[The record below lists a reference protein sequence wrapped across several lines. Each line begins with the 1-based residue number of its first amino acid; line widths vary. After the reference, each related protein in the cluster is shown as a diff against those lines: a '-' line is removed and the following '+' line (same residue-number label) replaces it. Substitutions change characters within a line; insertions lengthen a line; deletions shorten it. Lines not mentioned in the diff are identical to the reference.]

1 MIMLT
6 THRKCIWYC
15 WQKVVSFYDD
25 DDNDD
30 DDNDDDDNDDDNDDD
45 DDQDHDG
52 DDVNG
57 DGIASAAADEGPAF
71 IPLDSPFVT
80 QLPPIGCTSFV
91 VIIMGIMMMMIFM
104 MKLMTMIMGIMGI
117 MTMMMIMMV
126 GVVSTVLMMRVMKY
140 DGDEIQ
146 VKLLKM
152 MIMRRVRMRVVFE
165 MVILSPW
172 KGGGEYRAG

>member
-15 WQKVVSFYDD
+15 WQKIVSFYDD
-25 DDNDD
+25 DDNDSD
-30 DDNDDDDNDDDNDDD
+30 DDNGDDD

-80 QLPPIGCTSFV
+80 QLPPIGCTSFI
-91 VIIMGIMMMMIFM
+91 VIIMGGGMIFM
-104 MKLMTMIMGIMGI
+104 MGMMKF
-117 MTMMMIMMV
+117 MMMMMD
-126 GVVSTVLMMRVMKY
+126 GVVMFVVM
-140 DGDEIQ
+140 
-146 VKLLKM
+146 
-152 MIMRRVRMRVVFE
+152 
-165 MVILSPW
+165 
-172 KGGGEYRAG
+172 

>member
-25 DDNDD
+25 DDT
-30 DDNDDDDNDDDNDDD
+30 DDNDDNDDDNDDD
-45 DDQDHDG
+45 DDADDQDHDG

-91 VIIMGIMMMMIFM
+91 VIIMGIMMMI
-104 MKLMTMIMGIMGI
+104 MIMMG
-117 MTMMMIMMV
+117 MIMMV

-146 VKLLKM
+146 
-152 MIMRRVRMRVVFE
+152 
-165 MVILSPW
+165 
-172 KGGGEYRAG
+172 